1 MSVKI
6 TKKGGVAKAVAKYED
21 GEVRVGV
28 TKKTYRRKDGKS
40 NAQLLGYHQFGGP
53 NLPARRPLDV
63 LKTSQ
68 EFKNAVARGVR
79 VGDLHLAGAAGAAIV
94 QARIRAGLEPE
105 LAPGTMAKRKVN
117 TSDPTPL
124 IDTQQMINAITYEVK

>member
-6 TKKGGVAKAVAKYED
+6 TRKGGVAKAVAKYTD

-28 TKKTYRRKDGKS
+28 TKKTYRRSDGKS
-40 NAQLLGYHQFGGP
+40 NAQLLGYHQFGGR
-53 NLPARRPLDV
+53 NIPARRPLDV

-68 EFKNAVARGVR
+68 EFKTAIARGVKA
-79 VGDLHLAGAAGAAIV
+79 GDLHLAGAAGAAIV
-94 QARIRAGLEPE
+94 QAKIRSGLEPK
-105 LAPGTMAKRKVN
+105 LAHGTMERRKVN

-124 IDTQQMINAITYEVK
+124 IDTEQMINAITYEVK